1 MPRELS
7 YRASRRLS
15 DVADKASR
23 EVLDY
28 VDDEDSETAQA
39 IATDLVTSD
48 QLLRG
53 AVEAQ
58 VALDT
63 RANDRRKTLR
73 EEGGDP
79 FNDDVLTSLRE
90 ARSAARDAVEQRVSE
105 VVGEVVDY
113 TADVTSQV
121 EA

>member
-15 DVADKASR
+15 DVADEASR

-63 RANDRRKTLR
+63 RANERRKALR

-79 FNDDVLTSLRE
+79 FNDEVLTSLRE

-105 VVGEVVDY
+105 VVREVVDY